1 MFACSSSFGQGAL
14 SKMYVHK
21 WLDSL
26 ACFTKQPNN
35 GCLSSQLSY
44 ALKGSHP
51 WIAWFKEQTF
61 MSEICSPKLLLIT
74 LRTLPSSSVLE
85 FSRNSTPNLRCYL
98 TEPTETKHLGGTY
111 FPPNHEVNNWMATKL
126 LQWWSANMKC
136 IHMSRVLSREVT
148 SCRLNSILSILQ
160 VIHVSSLLADEFV
173 EGASFC
179 GH

>member
-111 FPPNHEVNNWMATKL
+111 FPPNHDGFFFHSIAGRRCLRWLAWL
-126 LQWWSANMKC
+126 
-136 IHMSRVLSREVT
+136 
-148 SCRLNSILSILQ
+148 LNSTLHP
-160 VIHVSSLLADEFV
+160 IHAAGSRAANVPVQCCWRLW
-173 EGASFC
+173 
-179 GH
+179 